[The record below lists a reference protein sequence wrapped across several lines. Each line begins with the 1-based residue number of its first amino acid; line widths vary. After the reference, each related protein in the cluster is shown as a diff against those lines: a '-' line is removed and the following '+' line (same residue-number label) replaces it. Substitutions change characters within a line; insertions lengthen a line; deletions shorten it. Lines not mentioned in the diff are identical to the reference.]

1 MLSPS
6 QPGIP
11 TFSFNSFS
19 MFLSRAS
26 AVWLET
32 LGPQWR
38 LHNLLMGLSLGNLGQ
53 HHWKYQCTK
62 MQLATIGYN
71 WLDCP
76 CYSHSCSCSSPGKN
90 LVTFDS
96 LSCCFFWAT
105 SLVSHTHTLT
115 FCWNHRSCPIAN
127 CHHTTFPWFMRGILP
142 TILGQTSNL
151 FIPDRSWQ
159 HWDPHPQESPH
170 PVEEVRLVK
179 GCEHL

>member
-76 CYSHSCSCSSPGKN
+76 CYSHSCSCSSPGTN

-105 SLVSHTHTLT
+105 SLVSHTHT
-115 FCWNHRSCPIAN
+115 H
-127 CHHTTFPWFMRGILP
+127 IL
-142 TILGQTSNL
+142 L
-151 FIPDRSWQ
+151 
-159 HWDPHPQESPH
+159 ESPFLSDCKLPSHHFSLVHAGHLTNH
-170 PVEEVRLVK
+170 PRSNI
-179 GCEHL
+179 